1 MVSLSS
7 LFLRSVM
14 SASALVLL
22 VAGNAAWAD
31 PPGRVARM
39 SFIRGEVGF
48 QPGGSGEW
56 ADAVIN
62 RPLVTGDRLSTD
74 RDARVE
80 LEIGAGSIR
89 LDERSTFS
97 LLNLDDRITQV
108 ELTDGTLNLNVR
120 RLLDGQ
126 TYEVDTPTLAF
137 VVSEP
142 GEYRVDVAP
151 DGDSTIVTVF
161 DGSGDVYGENNA
173 SYSVRD
179 GTSYRFNDSRLSDY
193 EVLDIPRADDFDR
206 FCQERSRRYE
216 RAVSSRYVSDELVGY
231 ADLDEYGSW
240 NTVASYGSVWYPRG
254 LRSDWAPYRDGHWA
268 WIDPWG
274 WSWIDDQP
282 WGFAPSHYG
291 RWANINNRWGWV
303 PGPRHLRPVYA
314 PALVAFVG
322 GNNWG
327 ISIGSN
333 PVGWFPLGPRDVYR
347 PWYDCSRDYFTRV
360 NTRNTIITN
369 ITVVNIYNDYSRG
382 RPSRGDYTHRGD
394 QRAFTAVPGDV
405 FAGAKPVG
413 RSRLRLSE
421 DVIQRGDV
429 INTVAVAPVQASL
442 VARGDGR
449 VHRPDPERFDR
460 AVIARN
466 APPAQALPFA
476 KREAIIRNNGNR
488 SPGMEKLRVRDTA
501 ATKQADRRV
510 QVVDANAKAIA
521 RELPAA
527 RAGAMNRGD
536 ANSKARVEPT
546 DQNDSREQRKL
557 LRDNADSRASQ
568 DQVERVPSTRYS
580 PAMRNRQ
587 NVDTGATNV
596 EQRRDVRR
604 AASQDRSVD
613 DNDRDVV
620 NRTARQNQVDEQRR
634 QPVDRRADAR
644 DEQRQEQ
651 MQVREERARF
661 KTPDAVDQPERSR
674 VDSPAARKQRER
686 DVNAD
691 AAQGIEL
698 PRRNAVQEERRAQAV
713 QQREQQAERVR
724 VQEQRDEQTNRNQA
738 QKMQREQ
745 MQNDRQSRVQEQQAQ
760 IQQREQQIQERQAQ
774 QQAQMQQRQQESQQ
788 RQDQQRQIQRQEQV
802 QQQQMQRQQQV
813 QQVQMQRQ
821 QQVERQQQPPQ
832 QQQQQEQQRQSV
844 PQNAQREQRK
854 QQQRD
859 ADEAKDDR
867 QKR

>member
-1 MVSLSS
+1 MVTFSS

-14 SASALVLL
+14 SAVALVLL
-22 VAGNAAWAD
+22 VSGNAAWAD
-31 PPGRVARM
+31 PPGRIARM
-39 SFIRGEVGF
+39 SYIRGDVGF

-56 ADAVIN
+56 VDAVIN

-108 ELTDGTLNLNVR
+108 ELTDGTLNISVR

-142 GEYRVDVAP
+142 GEYRVDVGP

-173 SYSVRD
+173 SYRVRD
-179 GTSYRFNDSRLSDY
+179 GSSYRFNDSRLSDY
-193 EVLDIPRADDFDR
+193 EVLDVPRADDFDR
-206 FCQERSRRYE
+206 FCQERTRRYE

-231 ADLDEYGSW
+231 ADLDDYGSW

-369 ITVVNIYNDYSRG
+369 ITIVNVYNDYSRG
-382 RPSRGDYTHRGD
+382 RPSRGDYAYRRD
-394 QRAFTAVPGDV
+394 QRAFTAVPRDV
-405 FAGAKPVG
+405 FAGAQPVG
-413 RSRLRLSE
+413 RSRLRLNQ
-421 DVIQRGDV
+421 DVIGRADV
-429 INTVAVAPVQASL
+429 VNTVGVTPIQASL
-442 VARGDGR
+442 AARGDGR
-449 VHRPDPERFDR
+449 GHRPDPERFDR
-460 AVIARN
+460 RVVARN
-466 APPAQALPFA
+466 APPAAVLPFA
-476 KREAIIRNNGNR
+476 QREAIIRENGDR
-488 SPGMEKLRVRDTA
+488 SPGMERLRGRDRTDTA
-501 ATKQADRRV
+501 RADRRV
-510 QVVDANAKAIA
+510 QVANANATATPQDIPVS
-521 RELPAA
+521 R
-527 RAGAMNRGD
+527 RGGMNRGD
-536 ANSKARVEPT
+536 RAADGRANAAERVDAP
-546 DQNDSREQRKL
+546 EQRQL
-557 LRDNADSRASQ
+557 QRNDAGTRGGRDNVD
-568 DQVERVPSTRYS
+568 RVPSTRYS

-587 NVDTGATNV
+587 SVNPGSADVQQGREARRTASRDRSGRDRNDNAIVRDARQSQAV
-596 EQRRDVRR
+596 EQRRQ
-604 AASQDRSVD
+604 AVD
-613 DNDRDVV
+613 QQ
-620 NRTARQNQVDEQRR
+620 TTSARQQQRER
-634 QPVDRRADAR
+634 QTQA
-644 DEQRQEQ
+644 
-651 MQVREERARF
+651 REERARLR
-661 KTPDAVDQPERSR
+661 TPDAIDPPERFR
-674 VDSPAARKQRER
+674 AAPQAERQQRAR
-686 DVNAD
+686 DVNAG
-691 AAQGIEL
+691 AQRGIEM
-698 PRRNAVQEERRAQAV
+698 PRRNAVQEQRRAQAA
-713 QQREQQAERVR
+713 QQRQQQVEPAQ
-724 VQEQRDEQTNRNQA
+724 VQEQRTQQTNRYQP
-738 QKMQREQ
+738 QQIQREQ
-745 MQNDRQSRVQEQQAQ
+745 VQEG
-760 IQQREQQIQERQAQ
+760 RQA
-774 QQAQMQQRQQESQQ
+774 R
-788 RQDQQRQIQRQEQV
+788 V
-802 QQQQMQRQQQV
+802 QQQQMQVQQRQQQV
-813 QQVQMQRQ
+813 QEQQIQRQ
-821 QQVERQQQPPQ
+821 QQSQRTLLPQAQ
-832 QQQQQEQQRQSV
+832 QQQQQAPLQQDQRAQRRQQRQE
-844 PQNAQREQRK
+844 A
-854 QQQRD
+854 RD
-859 ADEAKDDR
+859 AKEEQQDR
-867 QKR
+867 